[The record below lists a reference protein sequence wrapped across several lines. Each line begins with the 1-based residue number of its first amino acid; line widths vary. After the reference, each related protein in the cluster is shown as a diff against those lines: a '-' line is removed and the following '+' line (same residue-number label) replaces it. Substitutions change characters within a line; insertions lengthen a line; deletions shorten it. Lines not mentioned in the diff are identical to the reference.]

1 MVQFKCV
8 PYLRLGIIAVYL
20 CFRHFMCWL
29 SFVVAK
35 AKLMMKREHR
45 SARWP
50 TLPAFKQLCM
60 SMAVSLSGKDGR
72 DRMEDEHIWM
82 SIAQVPKCFTNN
94 NEKLWQLMLKCSSHG
109 FGSAHQSLHQFN
121 QTILQRA
128 IQLPTLMELMQPGL
142 DVAIGSEYEYECEI
156 LSEYR

>member
-1 MVQFKCV
+1 M
-8 PYLRLGIIAVYL
+8 
-20 CFRHFMCWL
+20 
-29 SFVVAK
+29 
-35 AKLMMKREHR
+35 LMG
-45 SARWP
+45 
-50 TLPAFKQLCM
+50 
-60 SMAVSLSGKDGR
+60 VSVSVSGTDGR

-82 SIAQVPKCFTNN
+82 SMAQVPKCFTNN

-142 DVAIGSEYEYECEI
+142 DVAIGSEYEYEI
-156 LSEYR
+156 LSECR

>member
-20 CFRHFMCWL
+20 CFGHFMCWL

-35 AKLMMKREHR
+35 AKLMMKTEHR

-50 TLPAFKQLCM
+50 TLPAFKQLYVDGG
-60 SMAVSLSGKDGR
+60 VSVGVG

-142 DVAIGSEYEYECEI
+142 DVAIGSEYEYEI
-156 LSEYR
+156 LSECR